1 MAYYYC
7 LLIQKAGAIICSGPK
22 EAQVILV
29 NTHSHQGRQF
39 IRDWGGDTN
48 KVVLEHSWVQTSIAA
63 GKVLNEDDNWGGCL
77 TVDDGLPI
85 GEDESDDV
93 AKSARVLKVVSSG

>member
-1 MAYYYC
+1 MVYYY
-7 LLIQKAGAIICSGPK
+7 LLMQKTGAIICSGPK

-29 NTHSHQGRQF
+29 NSHSDQGRQF

-48 KVVLEHSWVQTSIAA
+48 KVVLEHSWVQASITA

-77 TVDDGLPI
+77 AVDDGLPI
-85 GEDESDDV
+85 GEKDESDDV
-93 AKSARVLKVVSSG
+93 AKLVRVLKVVSSG